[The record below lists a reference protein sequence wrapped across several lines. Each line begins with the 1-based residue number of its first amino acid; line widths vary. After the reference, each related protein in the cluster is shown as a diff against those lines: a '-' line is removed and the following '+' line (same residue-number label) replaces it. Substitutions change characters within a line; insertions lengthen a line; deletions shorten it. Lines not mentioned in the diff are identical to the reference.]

1 MSTGEVIEIGSM
13 FSGIDSLAEDASQH
27 GWGIERIQF
36 GNGAVWDR
44 TTIFRKTGEQFN
56 GKDGDFD
63 EDGMPF
69 TKGSFGYRHLL
80 EGPYMP
86 TAGDSVLALGGSG
99 ADVFDLE
106 WLETGH
112 NYIDGLGGDDT
123 LIGDEGHDII
133 LGGSGNDTLQG
144 HGGHDV
150 LDGGAGNDVLP
161 PRSPPRSRPT
171 ATAMRLL
178 LGRMPPTRSM
188 APPATTSILVWGA
201 TTRSMPRPATTPS
214 FMPRATAT
222 TTSTRARDRRATST
236 PCASPT

>member
-44 TTIFRKTGEQFN
+44 TTIFRKTGEQFI

-69 TKGSFGYRHLL
+69 TNGSFGYRHLL

-133 LGGSGNDTLQG
+133 LGGSGNDALQG
-144 HGGHDV
+144 NGGHDV
-150 LDGGAGNDVLP
+150 LDGGAGNDVLHGGAGLD
-161 PRSPPRSRPT
+161 RLT
-171 ATAMRLL
+171 AT
-178 LGRMPPTRSM
+178 T
-188 APPATTSILVWGA
+188 A
-201 TTRSMPRPATTPS
+201 TTRSTAMPARTTS
-214 FMPRATAT
+214 SRATAT
-222 TTSTRARDRRATST
+222 TSSPAARATTSST
-236 PCASPT
+236 TTTAATPTSGQPGTATIAWPQTTTTTPAPTCWF